1 MQDLRSAFLEAPSPP
16 NLTAGQSLE
25 RKALVLSQNFTEVQ
39 SPDDGIDAFFS
50 DAESSPILDLNDGPL
65 VIKARPYQMEML
77 EESVKRNIIV
87 AMDTG
92 SGKTHIAVMRMQH
105 ELEHMSSNQ
114 IIWFLAPTVALSAQ
128 QFAYISSQITS
139 VQCKFMSGADG
150 VDRWTDQSHWDAVLK
165 NIKIVVST
173 YQILLDALVH
183 GFVLMESLALIVFDE
198 AHNCVNK
205 HAGAKV
211 MSLFYHRRKGAGLS
225 VPHILGMTASPI
237 MKTNPQDLVTIET
250 TLDAIC
256 RTPSKHRAEL
266 RLEVKLPLLVQVQYQ
281 KTSFPLNKAMESL
294 NRAYVNLDIEIDPC
308 FLSLSKDK
316 SEKGQKILAK
326 VRLSG
331 KTLCH
336 DQIKSFCSTAKTIL
350 QDLGPWAANYY
361 ISQVILKIRKIAS
374 GSENFSH
381 GWDIAD
387 AEKEYLAKALQGVET
402 SPTFFSLDDVQSVS
416 DKVAKVVEILLQ
428 EPDGFSGIVP
438 TSPLKMVTFWAELAI
453 AVKLTCGLGACN
465 CSSTQPF
472 AFKLF
477 DTDEQ
482 KHALS
487 DFKSGKI
494 RLAVA
499 TSVLEEGIDVPA
511 CNMVICFQ
519 TPANLKSFVQR
530 RGRARHQESKLI
542 LLIDSADKK
551 LTGWEQL
558 EAGMRNMYEDEMRT
572 LQEYLVHE
580 DTEEHD
586 GRIFQ
591 VTSTSAVLDLDN
603 SIAHLHHFC
612 AQLPP
617 QEYVDRRPD
626 FICFNEGATIR
637 AKAILPLS
645 VDESV
650 RVTESQR
657 SWLSEKNAI
666 KDAAFQSYVAL
677 YKAGLVNENLLPTVG
692 NEVVP
697 DDLRTSSGATASVE
711 SVHEQLNPWIY
722 VAQAW
727 KTDPVIHQYS
737 VAFQGLEIAVLVPV
751 YLGQLLPI
759 KLYWDDITE
768 FSLNVTLRTVGTAFG
783 NRFTVERRPS
793 VLQFVANE
801 HLSDMM
807 GTEDFQV
814 SRVDGTSG
822 LIRDKHHKDIAYT
835 FKECLATKPDIG
847 LVQNPYHGYQDS
859 EESMHLSLKRL
870 HKRSEFIQRIVPSR
884 FAASEKLYATIT
896 ENATHPTPFK
906 MPLLISRALPA
917 SMCTVD
923 EMPFKYYQFG
933 RLIPS
938 IMYKL
943 ESYLLAER
951 LSNTILKDVG
961 ISDRKLIAT
970 AISTPGAS
978 IETSYQR
985 LEFLGDTVMKL
996 CTSIELMA
1004 KYPLWHEGYLT
1015 ALKSRIVNNSSLF
1028 AAAVLRG
1035 LDKFIITKAFNAH
1048 RWRPMYVDNLETCT
1062 QDDGKRVLSSKIP
1075 ADVVEALIGASM
1087 IDGGIAKS
1095 LKCLKIFIPQLDW
1108 QPLETS
1114 RSLLFHRASNI
1125 ELPAVLQPLE
1135 SLIGYQFQNKGL
1147 LVEAITHA
1155 SCNSGPASQERLEFL
1170 GDAILDHLVV
1180 QALWT
1185 YDLSLVKMHL
1195 MKTALVNADMLAFLC
1210 MEWHIEQEVIDLENN
1225 TARPRLV
1232 SLPLWKFMRHMS
1244 PPLGLEQQ
1252 AAAER
1257 HAILA
1262 PQIRQILETGDHYPW
1277 ALLARLQAFKFYS
1290 DLVEALIGA
1299 AWVDSGSFETCAA
1312 IAERIGIFAV
1322 MRRLLDDDVQVL
1334 NPKEELGMLA
1344 DSQTVKYVLSKP
1356 AAVLDGDETARPR
1369 GLGCA
1374 VFVGERR
1381 VVDVQHGVSIVEVET
1396 RCAEEALR
1404 ILKREKA
1411 QAGGVGA
1418 GEQGMDGG
1426 EGEENLHG
1434 VDVEMG
1440 NS

>member
-266 RLEVKLPLLVQVQYQ
+266 RLEVKLPLLVQVQ
-281 KTSFPLNKAMESL
+281 E
-294 NRAYVNLDIEIDPC
+294 RATAAVLSHLLSVHPTIRGRFKIGTIVGSSIYKYRARNLLE
-308 FLSLSKDK
+308 
-316 SEKGQKILAK
+316 
-326 VRLSG
+326 
-331 KTLCH
+331 
-336 DQIKSFCSTAKTIL
+336 
-350 QDLGPWAANYY
+350 
-361 ISQVILKIRKIAS
+361 
-374 GSENFSH
+374 
-381 GWDIAD
+381 
-387 AEKEYLAKALQGVET
+387 
-402 SPTFFSLDDVQSVS
+402 
-416 DKVAKVVEILLQ
+416 
-428 EPDGFSGIVP
+428 
-438 TSPLKMVTFWAELAI
+438 
-453 AVKLTCGLGACN
+453 
-465 CSSTQPF
+465 
-472 AFKLF
+472 LF

-768 FSLNVTLRTVGTAFG
+768 FSLNVTLRTVGVSSDIRSKAVNDTWALLQTAFG

-884 FAASEKLYATIT
+884 FAASEKLYATV
-896 ENATHPTPFK
+896 
-906 MPLLISRALPA
+906 LPA